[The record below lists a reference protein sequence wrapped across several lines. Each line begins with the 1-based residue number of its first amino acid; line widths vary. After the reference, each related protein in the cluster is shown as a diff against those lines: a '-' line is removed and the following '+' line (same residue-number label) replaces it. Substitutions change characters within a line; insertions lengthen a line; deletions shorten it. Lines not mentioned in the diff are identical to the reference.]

1 MLALSDFVA
10 LFALLISV
18 FSAWFTYRAYAHSS
32 ATGAIRSQYDA
43 FTNMMRAQ
51 IDHSQLIHL
60 FTVPDSYASV
70 LQQVRASLNDLSKE
84 DRLKILLQE
93 RATADYI
100 FNEFEQAFYQFNRA
114 RSYLDEKSSAFYA
127 EVLDYYSLRLLRNP
141 RLLYYWSL
149 DGGQL
154 CLNLE
159 PGTISFYEANVLN
172 HPTHPLMSWPD
183 PIGPFGDLMPDSTT
197 NHRNN

>member
-1 MLALSDFVA
+1 MLDVSDLVA
-10 LFALLISV
+10 LLALLIAV
-18 FSAWFTYRAYAHSS
+18 ISAWFSFRSYSDSS
-32 ATGAIRSQYDA
+32 ATAAIRSQYDA

-60 FTVPDSYASV
+60 FTVPDSYGSV
-70 LQQVRASLNDLSKE
+70 LQQVRASLKDLSKE
-84 DRLKILLQE
+84 DKLRFLLQE

-100 FNEFEQAFYQFNRA
+100 FNEFEQAFYQLNRA
-114 RSYLDEKSSAFYA
+114 QSYLDERSSTFYS

-159 PGTISFYEANVLN
+159 QSTISYYEANVLN
-172 HPTHPLMSWPD
+172 HPTLPLNSEPD
-183 PIGPFGDLMPDSTT
+183 PIGPFDNLISDSTS
-197 NHRNN
+197 NHS